1 MKIYGRSDLVSIK
14 LSLEDQLRLER
25 ERNLVL
31 LAQKEE
37 VEDLVLHQL
46 VELDFRQSLS
56 EMGVEFNELNL

>member
-37 VEDLVLHQL
+37 VEDLVLNQL